1 MTPERWG
8 EIDRL
13 FHAALEREPAE
24 RLGFLVRECADDA
37 TLRREVETLLAS
49 YVQAGDFI
57 EAPASDV
64 AAALLEEDR
73 PGLVVGP
80 MVGPFKVDEML
91 AAGGMGEVYLAEDTR
106 LGRKVA
112 LKLLPPQF
120 TADPD
125 PVRRFEQEARAA
137 SALNHPNIVTIHEI
151 GQADSLHYIATE
163 FVEGETLREHMRNT
177 RMTVGQVLDV
187 TVQVASAL
195 SAAHEAGIIHRD
207 IKPENIM
214 LRRDRIVKVLDFG
227 LAKLLP
233 QQALTRDPRA
243 PTKSTVKTNPGVVM
257 GTVGY
262 MSPEQ
267 ARGLGVDARTDI
279 FSLGV
284 VLFEMVSGRAPFG
297 GETPSHV
304 IVSILESEPP
314 PLPGEAEVPTE
325 LERIISKALRKDKEE
340 RYQTA
345 SDLGLDLKNLREELT
360 VESRQKR
367 FHRSEADGGEG
378 AIREEGGLNT
388 ARASATST
396 AGITMAHLISSAQYV
411 ANGIERHRAG
421 TVFASVAAFLL
432 LASTVFFSDSPKRGS
447 EAIDSVAVLSF
458 VGEGSDPDAEYLAD
472 GISDGVISSLS
483 RLPDLRVISLSTAL
497 RYKGRQVDPQ
507 QVGRELNVRAVLM
520 GRLAR
525 RGDLLAISAELVD
538 ARDNR
543 RLWGG
548 QYNRKPSELLPL
560 QDEIAREIA
569 GQLTQRLGGTEKQR
583 LSKHHTGSAEAYDA
597 YLRGRF
603 LLEKRTR
610 PAINKSIEYLERAT
624 ELDPEYALAYATLS
638 YAYWSHPIP
647 VAEATRE
654 ESLHKAKAAATKA
667 LEIDGTLAE
676 AHTALG
682 HVKQSEGDFAGAES
696 SFKRGIELNPNSG
709 FVHSNYSLYLRD
721 MGRIDEAVAES
732 KRAVELEPAS
742 VLYNRNLARSL
753 YFARRYDEA
762 IGRCQKTL
770 ELDPNM
776 SSAYRWLAKS
786 YEQKKLYA
794 QAAEAFLKTGEFGPE
809 VEAEFR
815 EAYAKAGWKGFWQKS
830 LDLKKARAKQREIS
844 LDALA
849 ETYVR
854 LGEKDQAFAVLER
867 GNKPL
872 NADPFWDALRSDP
885 RYADLVRRMGLE
897 P

>member
-1 MTPERWG
+1 MNKPVG
-8 EIDRL
+8 NLLVSD
-13 FHAALEREPAE
+13 EP
-24 RLGFLVRECADDA
+24 
-37 TLRREVETLLAS
+37 
-49 YVQAGDFI
+49 
-57 EAPASDV
+57 
-64 AAALLEEDR
+64 
-73 PGLVVGP
+73 
-80 MVGPFKVDEML
+80 ML
-91 AAGGMGEVYLAEDTR
+91 AAGQRLGQYEAISPLGEGGMGQVYLAVDTR

-112 LKLLPPQF
+112 LKLLPSSF
-120 TADPD
+120 TGDADR
-125 PVRRFEQEARAA
+125 VRRFGQEARAA

-151 GQADSLHYIATE
+151 GQTDSLHFITTE
-163 FVEGETLREHMRNT
+163 FVDGETLREHMANR
-177 RMTVGQVLDV
+177 RMTVGEALDV
-187 TVQVASAL
+187 AVQVASAL
-195 SAAHEAGIIHRD
+195 SAAHEAGIVHRD
-207 IKPENIM
+207 IKPENVM

-267 ARGLGVDARTDI
+267 ARGLGVDARTNI

-314 PLPGEAEVPTE
+314 LPGEAEVPTE
-325 LERIISKALRKDKEE
+325 LERIISKALSKDKEE

-507 QVGRELNVRAVLM
+507 QVGRELNVRAVLV
-520 GRLAR
+520 GRMAR

-583 LSKHHTGSAEAYDA
+583 
-597 YLRGRF
+597 
-603 LLEKRTR
+603 
-610 PAINKSIEYLERAT
+610 
-624 ELDPEYALAYATLS
+624 
-638 YAYWSHPIP
+638 
-647 VAEATRE
+647 
-654 ESLHKAKAAATKA
+654 
-667 LEIDGTLAE
+667 
-676 AHTALG
+676 
-682 HVKQSEGDFAGAES
+682 
-696 SFKRGIELNPNSG
+696 
-709 FVHSNYSLYLRD
+709 
-721 MGRIDEAVAES
+721 
-732 KRAVELEPAS
+732 
-742 VLYNRNLARSL
+742 
-753 YFARRYDEA
+753 
-762 IGRCQKTL
+762 
-770 ELDPNM
+770 
-776 SSAYRWLAKS
+776 
-786 YEQKKLYA
+786 
-794 QAAEAFLKTGEFGPE
+794 
-809 VEAEFR
+809 
-815 EAYAKAGWKGFWQKS
+815 
-830 LDLKKARAKQREIS
+830 
-844 LDALA
+844 
-849 ETYVR
+849 
-854 LGEKDQAFAVLER
+854 
-867 GNKPL
+867 
-872 NADPFWDALRSDP
+872 
-885 RYADLVRRMGLE
+885 
-897 P
+897 